1 MNIYVQ
7 DGQKYIYITKD
18 ELEELEWDEYRL
30 LELSE
35 ENSMTRGVAICPR
48 KFGCRWSTPL
58 ASGWLIGPSNVAA
71 SIFRYGKENVG
82 KT

>member
-35 ENSMTRGVAICPR
+35 EDSMSRGVSI
-48 KFGCRWSTPL
+48 PL
-58 ASGWLIGPSNVAA
+58 APGWLIGPSNVAA
-71 SIFRYGKENVG
+71 SKFRYGKENVG
-82 KT
+82 KS

>member
-35 ENSMTRGVAICPR
+35 EDSMTRGVSI
-48 KFGCRWSTPL
+48 PL
-58 ASGWLIGPSNVAA
+58 APGWLIRPSNVAA
-71 SIFRYGKENVG
+71 SKFKYGK
-82 KT
+82 

>member
-7 DGQKYIYITKD
+7 DGQKYIYLTTE

-30 LELSE
+30 LELSKE
-35 ENSMTRGVAICPR
+35 DSMTRGVSI
-48 KFGCRWSTPL
+48 PL
-58 ASGWLIGPSNVAA
+58 APGWLIGPSNVAA
-71 SIFRYGKENVG
+71 SKFRYGKENLG

>member
-30 LELSE
+30 LELSKE
-35 ENSMTRGVAICPR
+35 DR
-48 KFGCRWSTPL
+48 
-58 ASGWLIGPSNVAA
+58 LIGPSNVAA
-71 SIFRYGKENVG
+71 SKFRNGKENLG

>member
-18 ELEELEWDEYRL
+18 ELEELEWEEYRL

-35 ENSMTRGVAICPR
+35 EDNMTRGI
-48 KFGCRWSTPL
+48 SIPL
-58 ASGWLIGPSNVAA
+58 APGWLIGHSNVAA
-71 SIFRYGKENVG
+71 SKFTHGKERMG
-82 KT
+82 KP

>member
-7 DGQKYIYITKD
+7 DGQKYIYITKG

-35 ENSMTRGVAICPR
+35 EDSMTRGVSI
-48 KFGCRWSTPL
+48 PL
-58 ASGWLIGPSNVAA
+58 APGWLIGPSNVAA
-71 SIFRYGKENVG
+71 SKFRYGKERMG
-82 KT
+82 KP

>member
-35 ENSMTRGVAICPR
+35 EDR
-48 KFGCRWSTPL
+48 
-58 ASGWLIGPSNVAA
+58 LIGPSNVAA
-71 SIFRYGKENVG
+71 SKFKYGKERMG
-82 KT
+82 KP

>member
-18 ELEELEWDEYRL
+18 ELEELEWEPHRL

-35 ENSMTRGVAICPR
+35 EDSMTRGV
-48 KFGCRWSTPL
+48 SMPL
-58 ASGWLIGPSNVAA
+58 APGWLIGPSNVAA
-71 SIFRYGKENVG
+71 SKIIGYGKEKVG
-82 KT
+82 KTWGI

>member
-7 DGQKYIYITKD
+7 GGQKYIYLTQD

-35 ENSMTRGVAICPR
+35 EDSITRGVSI
-48 KFGCRWSTPL
+48 PL
-58 ASGWLIGPSNVAA
+58 APGWLIGPSNVAA
-71 SIFRYGKENVG
+71 SKFRYGKERMG
-82 KT
+82 KS

>member
-7 DGQKYIYITKD
+7 DGQKYIYITND

-35 ENSMTRGVAICPR
+35 ENSMTRGATI
-48 KFGCRWSTPL
+48 PL

-71 SIFRYGKENVG
+71 SKFRYGKENLG
-82 KT
+82 KA

>member
-7 DGQKYIYITKD
+7 DGQKYIYLNKN

-35 ENSMTRGVAICPR
+35 EDSMSRGVSI
-48 KFGCRWSTPL
+48 PL
-58 ASGWLIGPSNVAA
+58 APGWLIGPSNVAA
-71 SIFRYGKENVG
+71 FKFKYGK
-82 KT
+82 

>member
-35 ENSMTRGVAICPR
+35 EDSMTRGVSI
-48 KFGCRWSTPL
+48 PL

-71 SIFRYGKENVG
+71 SKFSYGKERMG
-82 KT
+82 MP

>member
-30 LELSE
+30 LELFE
-35 ENSMTRGVAICPR
+35 EDSMSRGVSI
-48 KFGCRWSTPL
+48 PL
-58 ASGWLIGPSNVAA
+58 APGWLIGPSNVAA
-71 SIFRYGKENVG
+71 SKFRYGKENLG
-82 KT
+82 KS

>member
-35 ENSMTRGVAICPR
+35 ENSMTRGATIL
-48 KFGCRWSTPL
+48 L

-71 SIFRYGKENVG
+71 SKFRYGKENLG
-82 KT
+82 KS

>member
-7 DGQKYIYITKD
+7 DCQKYIYITKD

-35 ENSMTRGVAICPR
+35 EDR
-48 KFGCRWSTPL
+48 
-58 ASGWLIGPSNVAA
+58 LIGPSNVAA
-71 SIFRYGKENVG
+71 SKFKYGKERMG
-82 KT
+82 KP

>member
-7 DGQKYIYITKD
+7 DGQKYIYITKG

-30 LELSE
+30 LELSVE
-35 ENSMTRGVAICPR
+35 DSMTRGVSI
-48 KFGCRWSTPL
+48 PL

-71 SIFRYGKENVG
+71 SKFKYGKERMG
-82 KT
+82 KP